1 MIWKIKSFD
10 ELSNIELYK
19 ILRARS
25 EVFVVEQTCP
35 FLDID
40 GKDLDCYH
48 IFLEDSNE
56 ILAYARILP
65 RGVAYNE
72 ASIGRVIVSINH
84 RIHGYGR
91 TLMTNAI
98 DFLINELKENKI
110 KIQAQSYL
118 CKFYE
123 SLGFKP
129 ISDEYLEDDIP
140 HVDMMFIKE

>member
-1 MIWKIKSFD
+1 MNWQIKSFN

-19 ILRARS
+19 ILKARS

-40 GKDLDCYH
+40 GKDFDCYH
-48 IFLEDSNE
+48 IFLEDKNE

-65 RGVAYNE
+65 KGVAYKE

-91 TLMTNAI
+91 TLMSKAI
-98 DFLINELKENKI
+98 EFILKELNEPEI

-118 CKFYE
+118 CKFYG
-123 SLGFKP
+123 SLGFKA
-129 ISDEYLEDDIP
+129 ISEEYLEDDIP
-140 HVDMMFIKE
+140 HVDMLLTK

>member
-10 ELSNIELYK
+10 ELSNIELYE
-19 ILRARS
+19 ILKARS

-40 GKDLDCYH
+40 GKDSDCYH
-48 IFLEDSNE
+48 IYLEDKNE

-65 RGVAYNE
+65 KGVAYKE

-84 RIHGYGR
+84 RVHGYGR
-91 TLMTNAI
+91 TLMSKSI
-98 DFLINELKENKI
+98 EFIINNLHENEI

-118 CKFYE
+118 CKFYG

-140 HVDMMFIKE
+140 HVDMIYRKD

>member
-1 MIWKIKSFD
+1 MNWQIKSFN
-10 ELSNIELYK
+10 ELTNIELYK
-19 ILRARS
+19 ILKARS

-40 GKDLDCYH
+40 GKDSDCYH
-48 IFLEDSNE
+48 IFLEDKNE

-65 RGVAYNE
+65 KGVAYKK

-91 TLMTNAI
+91 TLMSKAI
-98 DFLINELKENKI
+98 EFIINELKETEI

-118 CKFYE
+118 CKFYG
-123 SLGFKP
+123 SLGFKA
-129 ISDEYLEDDIP
+129 ISKEYLEDNIP
-140 HVDMMFIKE
+140 HVDMLYKKD